1 MEAARTV
8 RNLWVV
14 GVGNM
19 ETKRELRVGFD
30 VGGTFTD
37 GVLMC
42 GREVLSKAK
51 SLTTPDVTGGIVEAL
66 EAVMTKSGTNPAEVA
81 MVSLGTTHTTNAL
94 IERRNLNQV
103 GIFRLGAPATTAIPP
118 LTGWP
123 ESLKE
128 AIGGHELV
136 HIIRGGSEYDGRDIV
151 PLDKK
156 AIEDACKSMKGKVD
170 SVSITGVFSPIINDH
185 EEQSAEIVRNVLGED
200 IPITLSHRIAT
211 ISLLERE
218 NSTILNASVI
228 TVMRRAIN
236 SLKAAVRK
244 RGIDAPLFIVQNDGS
259 VMSANYAIDYPIFTV
274 ASGPAAS
281 VRGSVYLSG
290 IEDGVVVDIGGTST
304 DVAYIVK
311 GFPRESSI
319 TVNIGG
325 VKTNIRCPDLLS
337 IALGGGTIVKHKDDD
352 VIELGPESVGYNLVR
367 LGKSFGGPLL
377 TVHDTAVALGKLQ
390 QKLDVFKT
398 DYVTHPER
406 INAVPKPLIENAWA
420 AIKATIEEIID
431 KMKTTP
437 EPVPAIFIGG
447 GALVVPREKIIGV
460 SEVIMPDHF
469 EVGGAVGTTIA
480 EIGAYAEGVVDLDI
494 EDRAEA
500 IVEVT
505 EHAKD
510 NAEAAGAIRNTV
522 EVIDVE
528 EIPFTYMP
536 GKREK
541 IRIRV
546 KGQVL

>member
-1 MEAARTV
+1 MGVERME
-8 RNLWVV
+8 
-14 GVGNM
+14 GK
-19 ETKRELRVGFD
+19 EQLRVGFD

-37 GVLMC
+37 GVLMQ
-42 GREVLSKAK
+42 GRNVLSKAK
-51 SLTTPDVTGGIVEAL
+51 SLTTQDVTSGIVEAL
-66 EAVMTKSGTNPAEVA
+66 DEVLTKSVANPADVA

-94 IERRNLNQV
+94 IERRNLNRV

-123 ESLKE
+123 EDLKQ
-128 AIGGHELV
+128 AIGGSELV

-151 PLDKK
+151 PLDTK
-156 AIEDACKSMKGKVD
+156 AIEDACRSMKGKVD
-170 SVSITGVFSPIINDH
+170 SVAITGVFSPIINDH
-185 EEQSAEIVRNVLGED
+185 EERAAKIVRDILGD
-200 IPITLSHRIAT
+200 DVHITLSHRIAT

-228 TVMRRAIN
+228 SVMQRAVK
-236 SLKAAVRK
+236 SLRSAVRE

-259 VMSANYAIDYPIFTV
+259 VMSADYAVDYPIFTV

-304 DVAYIVK
+304 DVAYIVN

-319 TVNIGG
+319 TATIGG

-337 IALGGGTIVKHKDDD
+337 IALGGGTIIKHDENE
-352 VIELGPESVGYNLVR
+352 VISLGPESVGYNLVR
-367 LGKSFGGPLL
+367 LGTSFGGPLL
-377 TVHDTAVALGKLQ
+377 TVHDIAVALGKLR

-398 DYVTHPER
+398 SYATHPEK
-406 INAVPKPLIENAWA
+406 IAAVPKPLINAAWA
-420 AIKATIEEIID
+420 RIKATLEEVID

-447 GALVVPREKIIGV
+447 GAMVVPKENIAGV
-460 SEVIMPDHF
+460 SEVLIPDHF

-494 EDRAEA
+494 DDRDAA
-500 IVEVT
+500 IAQVT

-510 NAEAAGAIRNTV
+510 NAASAGAIRDTV

-546 KGQVL
+546 KGQVLR

>member
-1 MEAARTV
+1 MAEER
-8 RNLWVV
+8 
-14 GVGNM
+14 
-19 ETKRELRVGFD
+19 LRVGFD

-37 GVLMC
+37 GVLMK
-42 GREVLSKAK
+42 GREVLAKAK
-51 SLTTPDVTGGIVEAL
+51 SLTTQDVTGGIVEAL
-66 EAVMTKSGTNPAEVA
+66 DAVLSQSGVDPGAIA

-123 ESLKE
+123 EDLKA
-128 AIGGHELV
+128 AIGGAELV
-136 HIIRGGSEYDGRDIV
+136 HVVRGGSEYDGRDIV

-156 AIEDACKSMKGKVD
+156 AIEAACRSMKGRVD
-170 SVSITGVFSPIINDH
+170 SVAITGVFSPIIADH
-185 EEQSAEIVRNVLGED
+185 EEQAATIARDVLGD
-200 IPITLSHRIAT
+200 TIPITLSHRIAT

-218 NSTILNASVI
+218 NSTILNAAVI
-228 TVMRRAIN
+228 TVMQRAVQ
-236 SLKAAVRK
+236 SLRAAVK
-244 RGIDAPLFIVQNDGS
+244 DRGIAAPLFIVQNDGS
-259 VMSANYAIDYPIFTV
+259 VMSADYAVDYPIFTV

-319 TVNIGG
+319 TVTIGG

-337 IALGGGTIVKHKDDD
+337 IALGGGTIVKTDGNR
-352 VIELGPESVGYNLVR
+352 VTGLGPESVGYNLVR

-377 TVHDTAVALGKLQ
+377 TVHDTAVAMGKLTQ
-390 QKLDVFKT
+390 RLAVFKT
-398 DYVTHPER
+398 DFVTHPDKVKALDRGLVES
-406 INAVPKPLIENAWA
+406 AWA
-420 AIKATIEEIID
+420 AIKATVEEVID
-431 KMKTTP
+431 KMKTTA

-447 GALVVPREKIIGV
+447 GAMVVPKDGIAGV
-460 SEVIMPDHF
+460 SEVLSPNHF

-480 EIGAYAEGVVDLDI
+480 EIGAYAEGVVDLDVD
-494 EDRAEA
+494 DRDEA
-500 IVEVT
+500 IAEVT
-505 EHAKD
+505 AHAKD
-510 NAEAAGAIRNTV
+510 NAQSAGAIRETV
-522 EVIDVE
+522 DVIDVE

-546 KGQVL
+546 KGKVL

>member
-1 MEAARTV
+1 
-8 RNLWVV
+8 
-14 GVGNM
+14 M

-42 GREVLSKAK
+42 GREVLAKAK

-66 EAVMTKSGTNPAEVA
+66 EAVMTKSGANPTEVA

-123 ESLKE
+123 DSLKE

-156 AIEDACKSMKGKVD
+156 AIEDACKSMKGKACKSMKGKVD

-185 EEQSAEIVRNVLGED
+185 EEQAAEIVRNVLGED

-228 TVMRRAIN
+228 TVMRRAVN

-259 VMSANYAIDYPIFTV
+259 VMSADYAIDYPIFTV

-311 GFPRESSI
+311 
-319 TVNIGG
+319 
-325 VKTNIRCPDLLS
+325 
-337 IALGGGTIVKHKDDD
+337 
-352 VIELGPESVGYNLVR
+352 
-367 LGKSFGGPLL
+367 
-377 TVHDTAVALGKLQ
+377 
-390 QKLDVFKT
+390 
-398 DYVTHPER
+398 
-406 INAVPKPLIENAWA
+406 
-420 AIKATIEEIID
+420 
-431 KMKTTP
+431 
-437 EPVPAIFIGG
+437 
-447 GALVVPREKIIGV
+447 
-460 SEVIMPDHF
+460 
-469 EVGGAVGTTIA
+469 
-480 EIGAYAEGVVDLDI
+480 
-494 EDRAEA
+494 
-500 IVEVT
+500 
-505 EHAKD
+505 
-510 NAEAAGAIRNTV
+510 
-522 EVIDVE
+522 
-528 EIPFTYMP
+528 
-536 GKREK
+536 
-541 IRIRV
+541 
-546 KGQVL
+546 